1 MRQSILVRATFTVA
15 ANAPAG
21 TTGITLTGVNA
32 SNDLAQNLVISSQNG
47 TVTVTAPTAAS
58 VSVSGRVMTASGRGI
73 RNVIITMTDSQG
85 NERTATTSSVG
96 YYRFDN
102 IAAGKP

>member
-1 MRQSILVRATFTVA
+1 VA

-21 TTGITLTGVNA
+21 TTDITLTGVNA

-47 TVTVTAPTAAS
+47 TVTVTAPTAA
-58 VSVSGRVMTASGRGI
+58 SVSGRVMTASGRGI